1 MDKEITILDII
12 KPLWLKRY
20 ELISSVLLAFILVT
34 CSLYLITEKIN
45 YDAKKYHHQDIRF
58 NPGLSQK
65 YFNLITDSEIVRSA
79 YLKSGLDPF
88 LKDIEVSLINHSSRY
103 DAMKE
108 NVIEESAEVFV
119 KSLNV
124 SIDDREKS
132 LWETYLNLDTNY
144 FQLVLHDPNITNL
157 ESQII
162 IASIVS
168 SYNNYIADRNY
179 LDARIIGEVA
189 FDTMDETL
197 LYVNNRLQYIN
208 DIINA
213 NSDRFKDINF
223 DAAEL
228 KYKANVLM
236 SHIYNKDPS
245 PMLTNLEQLNQ
256 KITQNESLKINLED
270 LHAKFYKDNEETSLT
285 NTDTQLT
292 VDSVSQLIDLGKDFS
307 QLNNK
312 MELIDTIYG
321 IDLSVT
327 SLENAIFELN
337 SIQKLYLGNYKP
349 ISVEQIFI
357 EAKAIVKSL
366 NYNIRIL
373 DDHVLEQG
381 VFVVGNSYILIDNKL
396 EKKTLILLII
406 SIVLIYSML
415 HIISI
420 YLRRITI
427 K

>member
-1 MDKEITILDII
+1 MSDAITILDII

-20 ELISSVLLAFILVT
+20 ELIFSVLLVFILVS
-34 CSLYLITEKIN
+34 CSLYLFLEKSN
-45 YDAKKYHHQDIRF
+45 YDAKKYYHQDIRF
-58 NPGLSQK
+58 NPELSQK
-65 YFNLITDSEIVRSA
+65 YFKLITDSEIVRSA
-79 YLKSGLDPF
+79 YLKNGLDPF
-88 LKDIEVSLINHSSRY
+88 LEGIEVSLINHSSRY

-119 KSLNV
+119 RSLNV
-124 SIDDREKS
+124 SIDEREKS

-144 FQLVLHDPNITNL
+144 FQLVLHDPNLTKIET
-157 ESQII
+157 QII
-162 IASIVS
+162 ITSIINS
-168 SYNNYIADRNY
+168 FNNHIADRNY
-179 LDARIIGEVA
+179 LNAKIIGQIA
-189 FDTMDETL
+189 FDTSEETL

-208 DIINA
+208 NIINA
-213 NSDRFKDINF
+213 NSDKFKDINF
-223 DAAEL
+223 DAVEL
-228 KYKANVLM
+228 KYKASVLM

-245 PMLTNLEQLNQ
+245 PMLTNLAQLNQ
-256 KITQNESLKINLED
+256 KIIQSESLKINLED
-270 LHAKFYKDNEETSLT
+270 LHTKFYTDNEETNLT

-327 SLENAIFELN
+327 SLENSIFELN

-349 ISVEQIFI
+349 ISIEQIFI
-357 EAKAIVKSL
+357 EAKAIVNSL

-381 VFVVGNSYILIDNKL
+381 VFVVGNSYILTNNKL
-396 EKKTLILLII
+396 EKKMIILLII

-415 HIISI
+415 HTISI
-420 YLRRITI
+420 YLRRITL